1 MAETEQVEEKEAQAQ
16 DETQPQEE
24 TNATSVQNAEFS
36 EAQETEV
43 VAGEENLDIL
53 LDISMPLTINLG
65 NTVMPFRKLL
75 QLGPGSVI
83 QLDKAI
89 GQPAELF
96 IQDIKF
102 ATVDIVVVDDCFAV
116 RIKEILGMEQT
127 LESAQQ

>member
-1 MAETEQVEEKEAQAQ
+1 MAETEQVEEKEAQPQ
-16 DETQPQEE
+16 DEAQPQEE
-24 TNATSVQNAEFS
+24 TNETSVQNAEFP

-116 RIKEILGMEQT
+116 RIKEILGMEQA

>member
-1 MAETEQVEEKEAQAQ
+1 MAETEQVEAEQTQTQETQAQ
-16 DETQPQEE
+16 EEE
-24 TNATSVQNAEFS
+24 TNVTNVQNAEFT
-36 EAQETEV
+36 EAQETD
-43 VAGEENLDIL
+43 VASSEENLDIL

-65 NTVMPFRKLL
+65 KTVMPFRKLL

-102 ATVDIVVVDDCFAV
+102 ATVDVVVVDDCFAV
-116 RIKEILGMEQT
+116 RIKEILGLEQA

>member
-1 MAETEQVEEKEAQAQ
+1 MAETEQVEAP
-16 DETQPQEE
+16 ETQEQEE
-24 TNATSVQNAEFS
+24 TNATNVQSAEFA

-43 VAGEENLDIL
+43 VSGEENLDIL

-65 NTVMPFRKLL
+65 KTTMPFRKLL

-102 ATVDIVVVDDCFAV
+102 ATVDVVVVDDCFAV
-116 RIKEILGMEQT
+116 RIREILGMEQA